1 MAVLIINRPI
11 LDISKALLL
20 QRLRGNN
27 ILVII
32 PNIPRYSQFH
42 RRNSGNYLEGVPY
55 KLSLR
60 HHRRHEISNA
70 FLPHLRQ
77 VRLRTPIRSVSDAS
91 APCLIVPI
99 ELFRVDC
106 ASVMVRSVK
115 RAAIRDVLKT

>member
-55 KLSLR
+55 KLSLL
-60 HHRRHEISNA
+60 HHRHEISNA
-70 FLPHLRQ
+70 FLPQLRQ
-77 VRLRTPIRSVSDAS
+77 VYLRTPLRSVSDAS
-91 APCLIVPI
+91 VPCLIVPI

>member
-32 PNIPRYSQFH
+32 PNILRYSQFH

-55 KLSLR
+55 KLNLL
-60 HHRRHEISNA
+60 HHRHEISNV
-70 FLPHLRQ
+70 FLPQLRQ